1 MNPGRRAIGLA
12 LGATPNPFSISTEL
26 AYELPATG
34 AIRVAVYDAL
44 GRAVAELARGAV
56 PPDDMWS
63 LGTGATRAGDGCRLG
78 LISYASSTGPGSSHE
93 RCSSPV
99 RTGTF
104 GRPLLK

>member
-44 GRAVAELARGAV
+44 GRAVAELARGAAPAGRHV
-56 PPDDMWS
+56 VAWDGRDARGRRLPA
-63 LGTGATRAGDGCRLG
+63 GAYFIRIQHGAR
-78 LISYASSTGPGSSHE
+78 IES
-93 RCSSPV
+93 RKV
-99 RTGTF
+99 
-104 GRPLLK
+104 LLAR